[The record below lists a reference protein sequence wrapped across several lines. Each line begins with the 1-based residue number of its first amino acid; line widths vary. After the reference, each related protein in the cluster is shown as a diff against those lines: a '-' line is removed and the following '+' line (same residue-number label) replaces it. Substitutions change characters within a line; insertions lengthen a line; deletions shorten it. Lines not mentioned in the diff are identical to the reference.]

1 MYRKEQGM
9 KLYIIEKIEDRTQVD
24 WESIKPAYILNYPWD
39 KLQYRPRTQAK
50 AYYTDEG
57 LGIRFHV
64 EEKEITARHCSMN
77 DDVYKDSCVEFF
89 VNPDPGNEKKYINFE
104 FNALGVFLI
113 QIGENRSNR
122 TFLSEY
128 DESFFDIKTSVTK
141 RNRES
146 YHEDFWTLE
155 FFIPFHFIKRWYNE
169 LTIKKGSCLAGNFY
183 KCGDETM
190 QPHYGCWNPVVSE
203 VPDFHRPECFGT
215 LLLQ

>member
-77 DDVYKDSCVEFF
+77 DDVYKSYNF
-89 VNPDPGNEKKYINFE
+89 V
-104 FNALGVFLI
+104 
-113 QIGENRSNR
+113 
-122 TFLSEY
+122 
-128 DESFFDIKTSVTK
+128 
-141 RNRES
+141 
-146 YHEDFWTLE
+146 
-155 FFIPFHFIKRWYNE
+155 
-169 LTIKKGSCLAGNFY
+169 
-183 KCGDETM
+183 
-190 QPHYGCWNPVVSE
+190 
-203 VPDFHRPECFGT
+203 
-215 LLLQ
+215 